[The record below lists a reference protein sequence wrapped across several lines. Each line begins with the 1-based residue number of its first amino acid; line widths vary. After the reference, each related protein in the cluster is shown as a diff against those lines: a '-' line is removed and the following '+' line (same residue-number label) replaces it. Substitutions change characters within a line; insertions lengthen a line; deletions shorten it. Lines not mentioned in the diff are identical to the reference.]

1 VPTRVSCVPNIS
13 VPSRGGFDQHLMKHS
28 TKQSGILTILKK
40 FFVERNHER
49 LEREIQTLLDAGEEN
64 GLIDPQ
70 SGEMIQSI
78 LEFRDTI
85 VREVMIPRTAMVVV
99 KSGASIEEV
108 IDLILKHGHTR
119 MPVYGSHLDQII
131 GILNVKDLLKFWS
144 KQITAEDLLSVLR
157 KPYFVP
163 ETMRTSLLLNEMKIK
178 KIHMAIV
185 IDEYGGTAGL
195 VTLEDLIEE
204 IVGEISDEDE
214 AGTVENI
221 VKISDN
227 TFVCNARTDIEEIEE
242 YFNVEFPEGNYETLA
257 GLLFHEFGKMPHVGE
272 TFQVGEM
279 QITVDQADEKSI
291 KKVKIVLPE
300 RQEEA

>member
-1 VPTRVSCVPNIS
+1 
-13 VPSRGGFDQHLMKHS
+13 MKHS
-28 TKQSGILTILKK
+28 KQSGILTILKN
-40 FFVERNHER
+40 FFVERDHER

-85 VREVMIPRTAMVVV
+85 VREVMIPRTAMAVV

-108 IDLILKHGHTR
+108 IDLIMQHGHTR

-144 KQITAEDLLSVLR
+144 KRITAEDILSVLR

-163 ETMRTSLLLNEMKIK
+163 ETMRTGLLLHELKTK

-214 AGTVENI
+214 KRPAEDI
-221 VKISDN
+221 VKISDD
-227 TFVCNARTDIEEIEE
+227 TYLCDAGTDIERIEA

-257 GLLFHEFGKMPHVGE
+257 GLLFHEFGKMPQVGE
-272 TFQVGEM
+272 TFQIGEM
-279 QITVDQADEKSI
+279 ELTIDQADEKSI

-300 RQEEA
+300 KQEES

>member
-1 VPTRVSCVPNIS
+1 MPTRVSCVRNIS
-13 VPSRGGFDQHLMKHS
+13 APCRNGFDHYLMKHS
-28 TKQSGILTILKK
+28 KQSGILTILKN
-40 FFVERNHER
+40 FFVERDHER

-85 VREVMIPRTAMVVV
+85 VREVMIPRTAMAVV

-108 IDLILKHGHTR
+108 IDLIMKHGHTR

-144 KQITAEDLLSVLR
+144 KRITAEDILSVLR

-163 ETMRTSLLLNEMKIK
+163 ETMRTGLLLHELKTK

-214 AGTVENI
+214 KRPAEDI
-221 VKISDN
+221 VKISDD
-227 TFVCNARTDIEEIEE
+227 TYLCNAGTDIERIEA

-257 GLLFHEFGKMPHVGE
+257 GLLFHEFGKMPQVGE
-272 TFQVGEM
+272 TFQIGEM
-279 QITVDQADEKSI
+279 ELTIDQADEKSI

-300 RQEEA
+300 KQEES

>member
-1 VPTRVSCVPNIS
+1 
-13 VPSRGGFDQHLMKHS
+13 MKHS
-28 TKQSGILTILKK
+28 KQSGILAILKN
-40 FFVERNHER
+40 FFAERDHER

-108 IDLILKHGHTR
+108 IDLIMKHGHTR

-144 KQITAEDLLSVLR
+144 KRINAEDLLSVLR

-163 ETMRTSLLLNEMKIK
+163 ETMRTSLLLHEMKTK

-214 AGTVENI
+214 TRPAENI
-221 VKISDN
+221 VKTSDN
-227 TFVCNARTDIEEIEE
+227 TFLCDARTEIEKIE
-242 YFNVEFPEGNYETLA
+242 AYFNVEFPEGNYETLA
-257 GLLFHEFGKMPHVGE
+257 GLLFHEFGKMPEVGE
-272 TFQVGEM
+272 TFQIGEM
-279 QITVDQADEKSI
+279 EITVEQADEKSI

-300 RQEEA
+300 KQEEA

>member
-1 VPTRVSCVPNIS
+1 
-13 VPSRGGFDQHLMKHS
+13 MKHS
-28 TKQSGILTILKK
+28 KQTGILSILKK
-40 FFVERNHER
+40 FFIERDHER
-49 LEREIQTLLDAGEEN
+49 LEQELQSLLDAGEEN

-85 VREVMIPRTAMVVV
+85 VREVMIPRTAMVVI
-99 KSGASIEEV
+99 KSGTSLKDV
-108 IDLILKHGHTR
+108 IDLIMKRSHTR
-119 MPVYGSHLDQII
+119 LPVYGDHLDQII

-144 KQITAEDLLSVLR
+144 KEVSPEDFLSVLR

-163 ETMRTSLLLNEMKIK
+163 ETMRTTLLLHELKMK

-214 AGTVENI
+214 SAEGEDI
-221 VKISDN
+221 IPISDN
-227 TFVCNARTDIEEIEE
+227 TYLCDARTEIKTVEEF
-242 YFNVEFPEGNYETLA
+242 FNVEFPEGNYETLA
-257 GLLFHEFGKMPHVGE
+257 GLVFHEFGKMPQVGE
-272 TFQVGEM
+272 TFQMDNME
-279 QITVDQADEKSI
+279 ITVEQADEKTI
-291 KKVKIVLPE
+291 RKVKIVILDGTSDSSIKT
-300 RQEEA
+300 AH

>member
-1 VPTRVSCVPNIS
+1 
-13 VPSRGGFDQHLMKHS
+13 MKHIR
-28 TKQSGILTILKK
+28 QNGILTILRN
-40 FFVERNHER
+40 FFVERDSER

-85 VREVMIPRTAMVVV
+85 VREVMIPRTAMVVL
-99 KSGASIEEV
+99 KADATIDEI
-108 IDLILKHGHTR
+108 IDLNLKHGHTR
-119 MPVYGSHLDQII
+119 MPVYQDHLDQII
-131 GILNVKDLLKFWS
+131 GILNVKDLLKYWS
-144 KQITAEDLLSVLR
+144 KTVTHEDILSEIR

-163 ETMRTSLLLNEMKIK
+163 ETMRTSVLLHDLKQK

-214 AGTVENI
+214 TAQSDIIKLSENVYLCDGRI
-221 VKISDN
+221 
-227 TFVCNARTDIEEIEE
+227 EIETIE
-242 YFNVEFPEGNYETLA
+242 RYFDVELPTGNYETLA
-257 GLLFHEFGKMPHVGE
+257 GLVINEWGKMPRVGE
-272 TFQVGEM
+272 TI
-279 QITVDQADEKSI
+279 QIDFMEVTVQEADEKSI
-291 KKVKIVLPE
+291 KKLKITLPE
-300 RQEEA
+300 RFSADERNE